1 MKLKL
6 IFFYLFVLFFV
17 VFGVME
23 INVCK
28 DFIGIWKI
36 MVDNLFYIMIILLLV
51 EGCGEKCVKLNV

>member
-1 MKLKL
+1 MKL

-28 DFIGIWKI
+28 DLIGIWKI

-51 EGCGEKCVKLNV
+51 ESCGEKCVKLNV